1 MVPGSTEG
9 NRQPLRGA
17 ARRAGG
23 AACARS
29 HPYSG
34 IGSSDGAGRGRAW
47 QGGGDR
53 TPVLIRPRSA
63 NIATLKQS
71 GMPLAVGFSPMQ
83 RCPPNHPQDHR
94 VAELDD
100 PFRVSVAAAEMGT
113 WDWDIPSGRVR
124 WTPQMYLLFGIEAG
138 RFTTT
143 FENVMALI
151 HPDDRPR
158 VEAAVDRAAR
168 DLRRSVMEFR
178 IRRPDGTVRW
188 LRCSGR
194 AFADARGKAIRMA
207 GVAED
212 ATQERGEAT
221 SPPPDVVQGSLST
234 RQVAQ
239 LLGMGEA
246 SVKRLANAGSI
257 GFLRSSRKDSRR
269 FAPEQ
274 VLEYL
279 RKQAGEALDFEAA
292 LAAADL
298 AGCVAAL
305 MEEVGRGASL
315 DDVLDDRVLPA
326 ASSAPAPLLAEL
338 LARLPALV
346 SEPRKSAPAFVT
358 LFGRVNG
365 CTAGLV
371 ACSLRGHGYSVLS
384 PAESN
389 DSGQLVDLVERVRAR
404 VVALIA
410 GSEPPAR
417 TAAARIAASV
427 AARLRGAVVAV
438 HDAARTALARGVSRV
453 RSMRDLGRLLHG

>member
-1 MVPGSTEG
+1 
-9 NRQPLRGA
+9 
-17 ARRAGG
+17 
-23 AACARS
+23 
-29 HPYSG
+29 
-34 IGSSDGAGRGRAW
+34 
-47 QGGGDR
+47 
-53 TPVLIRPRSA
+53 
-63 NIATLKQS
+63 
-71 GMPLAVGFSPMQ
+71 MQ
-83 RCPPNHPQDHR
+83 RCPPNHPRGQR
-94 VAELDD
+94 LAEFDD
-100 PFRVSVAAAEMGT
+100 AFQLGLAAAELGT

-124 WTPQMYLLFGIEAG
+124 WTPQMYLLFGIEAE
-138 RFTTT
+138 RFTST

-151 HPDDRPR
+151 HPEDRPR
-158 VEAAVDRAAR
+158 VEAVVDQSVR

-178 IRRPDGTVRW
+178 VRRPDGTVRW
-188 LRCSGR
+188 LRCAGR
-194 AFADARGKAIRMA
+194 AFADDRGKAIRMA

-212 ATQERGEAT
+212 ATQQRREAT
-221 SPPPDVVQGSLST
+221 SYPADAIDGSLST

-279 RKQAGEALDFEAA
+279 RKGTGAARDFEAA

-298 AGCVAAL
+298 EGCVAAL

-326 ASSAPAPLLAEL
+326 ASSAPGLLLAEL

-346 SEPRKSAPAFVT
+346 SERRKSVPAFVA
-358 LFGRVNG
+358 LFGRVDG
-365 CTAGLV
+365 CTAGMV
-371 ACSLRGHGYSVLS
+371 ECCLRGHGYSVLS

-389 DSGQLVDLVERVRAR
+389 DSAQLVDLVERVRAR

-410 GSEPPAR
+410 GTEPAAR
-417 TAAARIAASV
+417 SAAAQIAASV

-438 HDAARTALARGVSRV
+438 HDDGPMPLARGVSRV
-453 RSMRDLGRLLHG
+453 RSMRALGRLLHR

>member
-1 MVPGSTEG
+1 
-9 NRQPLRGA
+9 
-17 ARRAGG
+17 
-23 AACARS
+23 
-29 HPYSG
+29 
-34 IGSSDGAGRGRAW
+34 
-47 QGGGDR
+47 
-53 TPVLIRPRSA
+53 
-63 NIATLKQS
+63 
-71 GMPLAVGFSPMQ
+71 MQ
-83 RCPPNHPQDHR
+83 RCPPNHPQGQR
-94 VAELDD
+94 LAELDD
-100 PFRVSVAAAEMGT
+100 PFQVGVAAAEMGT
-113 WDWDIPSGRVR
+113 WDWDIPSGHVR
-124 WTPQMYLLFGIEAG
+124 WTPQMFLLFGIEAG

-151 HPDDRPR
+151 HPEDRPR
-158 VEAAVDRAAR
+158 VQAAVEQSLR

-178 IRRPDGTVRW
+178 AVGPDGTVRW
-188 LRCSGR
+188 LRCTGR
-194 AFADARGKAIRMA
+194 AFADDRGKAIRMA

-212 ATQERGEAT
+212 ATQRRREAT
-221 SPPPDVVQGSLST
+221 ARPADAVEGSLST

-269 FAPEQ
+269 FTPEQ

-279 RKQAGEALDFEAA
+279 RKAAGEARDFEGA

-298 AGCVAAL
+298 PGCVAAL

-315 DDVLDDRVLPA
+315 DDLLDDRVLPA
-326 ASSAPAPLLAEL
+326 ASSAPDPLLADL

-358 LFGRVNG
+358 RFGRADG
-365 CTAGLV
+365 CTAGMV
-371 ACSLRGHGYSVLS
+371 ECCLRGHGYSVLS

-389 DSGQLVDLVERVRAR
+389 DSAALVDLVERVRAR

-410 GSEPPAR
+410 GTEPTAR
-417 TAAARIAASV
+417 NAAAQVAASI

-438 HDAARTALARGVSRV
+438 HDDGRIALARGVTRV